1 MQLQDVYLFQDR
13 SGFVRGD
20 LTMED
25 GRIKEVHLTGG
36 APNRE
41 CPAPVRPDR
50 DNNCLL
56 PDPDGTYVLP
66 GLVDIH
72 THGNSGCDF
81 SDGDPDGLRV
91 MAEYYGRRGITSFL
105 PTSMTLPYEVLERAF
120 RTAAEYLAAYEKDPS
135 LAASGAAAVSGIH
148 MEGPFLASAKS
159 GAQNAAYLQRPD
171 CAAFQKLQDA
181 CGGLIRIVDIA
192 PELEGA
198 MDFVR
203 QASWTCRVSIAHTD
217 ASYEETAAVLDA
229 GASHMTH
236 LFNAMPWIHHR
247 RPGVIGAAFE
257 RSHVTAELI
266 CDGIH
271 IHPAIV
277 RMAFQLFPGRIC
289 LVSDSLRCCGMPE
302 GEYELGGQKVVLR
315 DRAARLPDGTLAGA
329 ASDLF
334 EDMCNAIRFG
344 IPYQEAILAATMNPA
359 RVIGAEE
366 EIGSI
371 APGKRADLVVCDS
384 SLRRKEV
391 YIRGRRVRA

>member
-1 MQLQDVYLFQDR
+1 MKAD
-13 SGFVRGD
+13 
-20 LTMED
+20 
-25 GRIKEVHLTGG
+25 
-36 APNRE
+36 
-41 CPAPVRPDR
+41 
-50 DNNCLL
+50 
-56 PDPDGTYVLP
+56 
-66 GLVDIH
+66 
-72 THGNSGCDF
+72 
-81 SDGDPDGLRV
+81 DGL
-91 MAEYYGRRGITSFL
+91 L
-105 PTSMTLPYEVLERAF
+105 
-120 RTAAEYLAAYEKDPS
+120 K
-135 LAASGAAAVSGIH
+135 
-148 MEGPFLASAKS
+148 
-159 GAQNAAYLQRPD
+159 
-171 CAAFQKLQDA
+171 KLQLLS
-181 CGGLIRIVDIA
+181 GNLIRIVALA
-192 PELEGA
+192 PENEGA
-198 MDFVR
+198 MDFIR
-203 QASWTCRVSIAHTD
+203 RVSPRVRISLAHTTAD
-217 ASYEETAAVLDA
+217 HETACQAFSC
-229 GASHMTH
+229 GARQLPH
-236 LFNAMPWIHHR
+236 LYNAMPGIHHR